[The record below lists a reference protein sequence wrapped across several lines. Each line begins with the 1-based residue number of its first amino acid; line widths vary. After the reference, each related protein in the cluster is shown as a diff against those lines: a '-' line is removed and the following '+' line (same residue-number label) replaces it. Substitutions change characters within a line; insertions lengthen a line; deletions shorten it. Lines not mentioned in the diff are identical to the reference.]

1 MTLAL
6 YLSRQVGARIMAVL
20 AGLVALGLSLDML
33 ESSTEILDHHGVA
46 GLGEY
51 ALLRAPLMLVTILP
65 LGVLFGAALAFL
77 SLAARNEMVV
87 LRTAG
92 YNTVRVLLLL
102 IPLAA
107 ICGVAQSYLAARL
120 GPAAEQALAERF
132 PDLFETRAIEDE
144 IWLRDWNAVIRIG
157 RAEADGATLGDISIF
172 QIAASGKLIQ
182 RIDAAAA
189 HYSSA
194 GWLLAG
200 VTVQRP
206 DTLEEQVAEMP
217 WMTRLSPAS
226 ILGAARRPEL
236 VDTGKIRQ
244 ILAGVLPG
252 GGRGTPFYTV
262 QLWRSYSAFVVPM
275 VMFLFGAMA
284 SFGLSRSGGGARYV
298 ALGLV
303 GGAFFVL
310 TDGVFTSLGEVGAM
324 GAALSA
330 FMAPGLFFAIG
341 LWAIVVIE
349 E

>member
-6 YLSRQVGARIMAVL
+6 YLSRHVGIRIVAVL
-20 AGLVALGLSLDML
+20 AGFVALGLSLDML
-33 ESSTEILDHHGVA
+33 ENAARIIERHGVA

-51 ALLRAPLMLVTILP
+51 TLLRAPLVLVTILP

-77 SLAARNEMVV
+77 ALAARNEMVV

-92 YNTVRVLLLL
+92 FNTVRALLLL

-107 ICGVAQSYLAARL
+107 VCGLAQSYLAARL
-120 GPAAEQALAERF
+120 GPAAEQALVERF
-132 PDLFETRAIEDE
+132 PGLFETRAIEEE
-144 IWLRDWNAVIRIG
+144 IWLRDRHAVIRIG
-157 RAEADGATLGDISIF
+157 RTEADGAVLGDISIF
-172 QIAASGKLIQ
+172 RIGADGKLMQ

-189 HYSSA
+189 RHSSA
-194 GWLLAG
+194 GWVLEA

-206 DTLEEQVAEMP
+206 DRAKETVAQMP

-236 VDTGKIRQ
+236 VDTGKVRQ

-252 GGRGTPFYTV
+252 GGRGTPLYTV
-262 QLWRSYSAFVVPM
+262 QPWRSYSALVSPM
-275 VMFLFGAMA
+275 VMLLFGAMA

-303 GGAFFVL
+303 GGAAFVL
-310 TDGVFTSLGEVGAM
+310 IDGVFTSLGEAGAM
-324 GAALSA
+324 DAALSA
-330 FMAPGLFFAIG
+330 FLAPGLFFAIG
-341 LWAIVVIE
+341 LWSIVVIE

>member
-1 MTLAL
+1 MTLGL
-6 YLSRQVGARIMAVL
+6 YLSRQVGARILAVL

-33 ESSTEILDHHGVA
+33 ENSTRILEHYGIA

-51 ALLRAPLMLVTILP
+51 ALLRAPLVLIMILP
-65 LGVLFGAALAFL
+65 LGVLFGASLAFL

-92 YNTVRVLLLL
+92 YNTTRVLLLL

-107 ICGVAQSYLAARL
+107 VCGAAQSHLAARL
-120 GPAAEQALAERF
+120 GPAAEQALVERF
-132 PDLFETRAIEDE
+132 PGLFKTRAIEEE
-144 IWLRDWNAVIRIG
+144 IWLRDWHAVIRIG
-157 RAEADGATLGDISIF
+157 RVEADGATLGDISIF
-172 QIAASGKLIQ
+172 QIGADGKLMQ
-182 RIDAAAA
+182 QIDAAAA
-189 HYSSA
+189 RHSSA
-194 GWLLAG
+194 GWLLET

-206 DTLEEQVAEMP
+206 DTARERVAQMP
-217 WMTRLSPAS
+217 WLTRLSPAG

-236 VDTGKIRQ
+236 VDTGKVRQ
-244 ILAGVLPG
+244 ILAGALPG

-262 QLWRSYSAFVVPM
+262 QLWRSYSAFAVPM

-284 SFGLSRSGGGARYV
+284 SFGLSRSGGGVRFV

-303 GGAFFVL
+303 GGAVFVL
-310 TDGVFTSLGEVGAM
+310 IDGVFTSLGEAGAM

-330 FMAPGLFFAIG
+330 FLAPGLFFTIG
-341 LWAIVVIE
+341 LWSIVVIE

>member
-6 YLSRQVGARIMAVL
+6 YLSRQVGVRIVAVL

-33 ESSTEILDHHGVA
+33 ENSTRILEHYGVA

-51 ALLRAPLMLVTILP
+51 ALLRAPMVLIMILP
-65 LGVLFGAALAFL
+65 LGILFGAALAFL

-92 YNTVRVLLLL
+92 YNTTRVLLLL

-107 ICGVAQSYLAARL
+107 VCGAAQSYLSGRL
-120 GPAAEQALAERF
+120 GPAAEQTLVEVF
-132 PDLFETRAIEDE
+132 PELFKTRAIERE
-144 IWLRDWNAVIRIG
+144 IWLRDRNSVIRIG
-157 RAEADGATLGDISIF
+157 RTEADGATLGDISIF
-172 QIAASGKLIQ
+172 RIGADGKLMQ
-182 RIDAAAA
+182 RIDAVAA

-194 GWLLAG
+194 GWRLET

-206 DTLEEQVAEMP
+206 DTVKEKVAELP
-217 WMTRLSPAS
+217 WLTRLSPAG

-236 VDTGKIRQ
+236 VDTGKVRQ
-244 ILAGVLPG
+244 ILAGALPG

-298 ALGLV
+298 ALGLT
-303 GGAFFVL
+303 GGAVFVL
-310 TDGVFTSLGEVGAM
+310 IDGVFTSLGEAGAM
-324 GAALSA
+324 GAIPAA
-330 FMAPGLFFAIG
+330 FLAPGLFFVIG

>member
-6 YLSRQVGARIMAVL
+6 YLSRHVGVRIVAVL
-20 AGLVALGLSLDML
+20 AGFVALGLSLDML
-33 ESSTEILDHHGVA
+33 ENATSIIQRHGVA

-51 ALLRAPLMLVTILP
+51 ALLRAPLVLLTILP

-92 YNTVRVLLLL
+92 YNTARALLML

-107 ICGVAQSYLAARL
+107 VCGLAQSYLAARL
-120 GPAAEQALAERF
+120 GPTAEQALVERF
-132 PDLFETRAIEDE
+132 PDLFETRAIKEE
-144 IWLRDWNAVIRIG
+144 IWLRDRHAVIRIG

-172 QIAASGKLIQ
+172 RIGADGKMIQ

-189 HYSSA
+189 RHSST
-194 GWLLAG
+194 GWLLEA
-200 VTVQRP
+200 VTMQRP
-206 DTLEEQVAEMP
+206 DTAKETVAQMP

-236 VDTGKIRQ
+236 VDTGKVRQ
-244 ILAGVLPG
+244 ILAGALPG
-252 GGRGTPFYTV
+252 GGRGKPFYTV
-262 QLWRSYSAFVVPM
+262 QLWRSYSALVSPM

-298 ALGLV
+298 ALGLA
-303 GGAFFVL
+303 GGAAFVL
-310 TDGVFTSLGEVGAM
+310 VDGVFTSLGEAGAM

-330 FMAPGLFFAIG
+330 FLAPGLFFAIG
-341 LWAIVVIE
+341 LWSIVVIE

>member
-6 YLSRQVGARIMAVL
+6 YLSRQVGVRIVAVL
-20 AGLVALGLSLDML
+20 AGLVALGLSLDMM
-33 ESSTEILDHHGVA
+33 ENSTEILERHGIA

-51 ALLRAPLMLVTILP
+51 ALLRAPLVLAMILP
-65 LGVLFGAALAFL
+65 LGVLFGASLAFL

-144 IWLRDWNAVIRIG
+144 VWLRDWNAVIRIG

-172 QIAASGKLIQ
+172 RITASGKLIQ

-194 GWLLAG
+194 GWLLEG

-217 WMTRLSPAS
+217 WTTRLSPAS

-244 ILAGVLPG
+244 ILAGALPG
-252 GGRGTPFYTV
+252 GGRGTPFYAV

-303 GGAFFVL
+303 GGAVFVL
-310 TDGVFTSLGEVGAM
+310 TDGVFTSLGEAGAM
-324 GAALSA
+324 GAKLSA
-330 FMAPGLFFAIG
+330 FIAPGLFFVIG
-341 LWAIVVIE
+341 LWSIVAIE

>member
-6 YLSRQVGARIMAVL
+6 YLSRQVGARIAAVL

-33 ESSTEILDHHGVA
+33 ENSTRILDHYGVA

-51 ALLRAPLMLVTILP
+51 ALLRAPMVLIMILP
-65 LGVLFGAALAFL
+65 LGILFGAALAFL

-92 YNTVRVLLLL
+92 YNTTRVLLLL

-107 ICGVAQSYLAARL
+107 VCGAAQSYLSGRL
-120 GPAAEQALAERF
+120 GPAAEQTLVEVF
-132 PDLFETRAIEDE
+132 PDLFKTRAIERE
-144 IWLRDWNAVIRIG
+144 IWLRDRNAVIRIG
-157 RAEADGATLGDISIF
+157 RTEADGATLGDISIF
-172 QIAASGKLIQ
+172 RIGADGKLMQ
-182 RIDAAAA
+182 RIDAVAA

-194 GWLLAG
+194 GWRLET

-206 DTLEEQVAEMP
+206 DTVKEKVVGLP
-217 WMTRLSPAS
+217 WVTRISPAG

-236 VDTGKIRQ
+236 VDTGTVRQ
-244 ILAGVLPG
+244 ILAGALPG

-284 SFGLSRSGGGARYV
+284 SFGHSRSGGGARYV

-303 GGAFFVL
+303 GGAVFVL
-310 TDGVFTSLGEVGAM
+310 TDGVFTSLGEAGAM
-324 GAALSA
+324 GAVLSA
-330 FMAPGLFFAIG
+330 FLAPGLFFVIG
-341 LWAIVVIE
+341 LWSIVVIE

>member
-6 YLSRQVGARIMAVL
+6 YLSGQVGVRIVAVL

-33 ESSTEILDHHGVA
+33 ENSADILEGHGVA

-51 ALLRAPLMLVTILP
+51 ALLRAPLVLITILP
-65 LGVLFGAALAFL
+65 LGILFGASLAFL

-107 ICGVAQSYLAARL
+107 VCGMAQGYLAARL
-120 GPAAEQALAERF
+120 GPAAEQALVERF
-132 PDLFETRAIEDE
+132 PDLFETRAIEEE
-144 IWLRDWNAVIRIG
+144 IWLREWRAVIRIG
-157 RAEADGATLGDISIF
+157 RAEADGTTLGDISIF
-172 QIAASGKLIQ
+172 RIGADSRLIQ

-194 GWLLAG
+194 GWRLET

-206 DTLEEQVAEMP
+206 ETAREKVAQMP
-217 WMTRLSPAS
+217 WLTQLSPAS

-236 VDTGKIRQ
+236 VDTARVRQ
-244 ILAGVLPG
+244 VLAGVLPG
-252 GGRGTPFYTV
+252 GGRGTPFYAV
-262 QLWRSYSAFVVPM
+262 QLWRSYSAFAVPM

-298 ALGLV
+298 ALGLA
-303 GGAFFVL
+303 GGAVFVL
-310 TDGVFTSLGEVGAM
+310 IDGVFTSLGEVGAM

-330 FMAPGLFFAIG
+330 FLAPGLFFVIG
-341 LWAIVVIE
+341 LWSIVVIE

>member
-6 YLSRQVGARIMAVL
+6 YLSRQVGVRIVAVL

-33 ESSTEILDHHGVA
+33 ENSTRILERYGVA

-51 ALLRAPLMLVTILP
+51 ALLRAPMVLIMILP
-65 LGVLFGAALAFL
+65 LGILFGAALAFL

-92 YNTVRVLLLL
+92 YNTTRVLLLL

-107 ICGVAQSYLAARL
+107 VCGAAQSYLSGRL
-120 GPAAEQALAERF
+120 GPAAEQTLLEVF
-132 PDLFETRAIEDE
+132 PDLFKTRAIERE
-144 IWLRDWNAVIRIG
+144 IWLRDRNSVIRIG
-157 RAEADGATLGDISIF
+157 RTEADGATLGDISIF
-172 QIAASGKLIQ
+172 RIGADGKLMQ
-182 RIDAAAA
+182 RIDAVAA

-194 GWLLAG
+194 GWRLET

-206 DTLEEQVAEMP
+206 DTVKEKVAELP
-217 WMTRLSPAS
+217 WLTRLSPAG

-236 VDTGKIRQ
+236 VDTGKVRQ
-244 ILAGVLPG
+244 ILAGALPG

-298 ALGLV
+298 ALGLA
-303 GGAFFVL
+303 GGAVFVL
-310 TDGVFTSLGEVGAM
+310 IDGVFTSLGEAGAM
-324 GAALSA
+324 GAIPAA
-330 FMAPGLFFAIG
+330 FLAPGLFFVIG

>member
-6 YLSRQVGARIMAVL
+6 YLSRQVGVRIVAVL

-33 ESSTEILDHHGVA
+33 ENSARIVEHYGVA

-51 ALLRAPLMLVTILP
+51 ALLRAPLVLVTILP

-77 SLAARNEMVV
+77 SLAVRNEMVV

-92 YNTVRVLLLL
+92 YNTARVLLLL

-107 ICGVAQSYLAARL
+107 ICGVAQSYLAGRL
-120 GPAAEQALAERF
+120 GPAAEQALVERF
-132 PDLFETRAIEDE
+132 PDLFKTRAIEEE
-144 IWLRDWNAVIRIG
+144 IWLRDRHSVIRIG
-157 RAEADGATLGDISIF
+157 RVEADGATLGDISIF
-172 QIAASGKLIQ
+172 RIGAGGKLMQ

-189 HYSSA
+189 QYSSA
-194 GWLLAG
+194 GWLLEA

-206 DTLEEQVAEMP
+206 DTVKEQVAEMP
-217 WMTRLSPAS
+217 WLTRLNPAS

-236 VDTGKIRQ
+236 VDTGKVRQ
-244 ILAGVLPG
+244 ILAGALPG
-252 GGRGTPFYTV
+252 GGRGTPFYAV

-284 SFGLSRSGGGARYV
+284 SFGHSRSGGGARYV

-303 GGAFFVL
+303 GGAVFVL

-330 FMAPGLFFAIG
+330 FLAPGLFFAIG
-341 LWAIVVIE
+341 LWSIVVIE

>member
-6 YLSRQVGARIMAVL
+6 YLSRQVGFRIAAVL

-33 ESSTEILDHHGVA
+33 ENSADIIERHGVA

-51 ALLRAPLMLVTILP
+51 ALLRAPLVLVTILP
-65 LGVLFGAALAFL
+65 LGVLVGAALAFL
-77 SLAARNEMVV
+77 TLAARNEMVV

-92 YNTVRVLLLL
+92 YNTARVLLLL

-107 ICGVAQSYLAARL
+107 ICGAAQNRLAARL
-120 GPAAEQALAERF
+120 GPVAEQALVERF
-132 PDLFETRAIEDE
+132 PDLFETRAIEEE
-144 IWLRDWNAVIRIG
+144 IWLRDWHAVIRIE

-172 QIAASGKLIQ
+172 RIAASGKLIQ

-189 HYSSA
+189 HFSSA
-194 GWLLAG
+194 GWLLEG

-217 WMTRLSPAS
+217 WTTRLSPAS

-244 ILAGVLPG
+244 ILAGALPG
-252 GGRGTPFYTV
+252 GGRGTPFYAV

-310 TDGVFTSLGEVGAM
+310 TDGVFTSLGEAGAM

-330 FMAPGLFFAIG
+330 FLAPGLFFAIG
-341 LWAIVVIE
+341 LWSIVVIE